1 MKEMRPM
8 PILTFALPLPADRV
22 EALREFVGE
31 LLGSRRAEFEASWRA
46 KGIVAE
52 RAWLQ
57 SAPTGM
63 LVLVSIEAGDLLRA
77 MHAIATS
84 DTPFDRWYRQR
95 VRDIYGVDLADES
108 SRPQIE
114 LLAEWTAQ

>member
-1 MKEMRPM
+1 MAM
-8 PILTFALPLPADRV
+8 LTFALPVPADRID
-22 EALREFVGE
+22 ALRAFVAE
-31 LLGSRRAEFEASWRA
+31 LLGPRRAEFDASWRA

-57 SAPTGM
+57 TTPTGA

-84 DTPFDRWYRQR
+84 DAPFDRWYRQR
-95 VRDIYGVDLADES
+95 VREVYGVDLADES